1 MKQQDSQPHSN
12 GLSVKDIQSRMAE
25 IYLDKDTQRGLDG
38 TFMYL
43 VSEVG
48 ELAEALRDGVGV
60 EKEFADVFAW
70 LLSVAN
76 IAGIDLED
84 CMKKF
89 YLKCPDCLAS
99 PCICDSKP

>member
-1 MKQQDSQPHSN
+1 MKPLDTKPHSD
-12 GLSVKDIQSRMAE
+12 GSSIKEVQRILAE
-25 IYLDKDTQRGLDG
+25 IYLAKDSKRGLDG

-76 IAGIDLED
+76 IAEIDLED

-89 YLKCPDCLAS
+89 YLKCPDCQS
-99 PCICDSKP
+99 NPCACNSKP